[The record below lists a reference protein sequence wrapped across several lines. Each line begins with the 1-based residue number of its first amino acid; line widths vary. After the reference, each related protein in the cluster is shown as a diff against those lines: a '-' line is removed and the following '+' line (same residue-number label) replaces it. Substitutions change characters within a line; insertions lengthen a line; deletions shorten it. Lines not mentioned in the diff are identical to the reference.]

1 MLSIK
6 GEKMRVV
13 EMGKIPEKEITCNN
27 CNSILAYIDADVHC
41 EVDELFGEFHSIQ
54 EIQCPVCKTNII
66 ISIN

>member
-41 EVDELFGEFHSIQ
+41 EVDELFGEFHNIQ
-54 EIQCPVCKTNII
+54 EV
-66 ISIN
+66 